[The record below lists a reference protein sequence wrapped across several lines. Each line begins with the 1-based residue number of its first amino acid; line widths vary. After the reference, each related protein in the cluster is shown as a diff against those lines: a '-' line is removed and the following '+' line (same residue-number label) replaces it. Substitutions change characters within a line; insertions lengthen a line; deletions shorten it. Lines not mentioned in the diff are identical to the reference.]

1 MADAKVVA
9 CFGVSLCGGLAEPVK
24 GCCTVFLYIS
34 ADIGT
39 DPHLVLGFGNVQFG
53 GSNVC
58 TEYTSDSG
66 LMPTFS
72 IPTAMSH

>member
-24 GCCTVFLYIS
+24 GSSTVFLYIFT
-34 ADIGT
+34 DIGT
-39 DPHLVLGFGNVQFG
+39 APHLVLGFGNAQFG

-58 TEYTSDSG
+58 FESPSDSG
-66 LMPTFS
+66 LMPTGA